1 MCSKMACRVDG
12 EKPTMILSASPTSS
26 FGYSEKRKINYSGI
40 DSKISSAGNSKLGKY
55 IAKLLDEISIVDDTN
70 ENLEMKNINLLPEKS
85 WGDIQMKMEVCC

>member
-1 MCSKMACRVDG
+1 MACRVDG
-12 EKPTMILSASPTSS
+12 EKPTMILSASPTAS

-55 IAKLLDEISIVDDTN
+55 IAKLLDEISIVDNTN